1 MIIYFVNSILLQF
14 LPSKKT
20 KESVMPGISKSE
32 VKQIIKR
39 KRQDRRNFLIKPFLR
54 LLRNLAFGI
63 PNLQDFGVHTKEDLY
78 QEFVLKLF
86 NFLESNSCKDKPL
99 KEIYFLII
107 KKCHVM
113 PKWVYRNCNSR
124 VKDGKRIIA
133 MIDEETGKA
142 VMVEQDKYKY
152 LKKIDSTNSVSYE
165 NLVSTDDDSRL
176 GGDRAKL
183 FREILRNHENPE
195 RMVAVI
201 QLKEKMLK
209 GRSPLEKDIL
219 LLKMEQWKDRE
230 IAEKLRDKH
239 KELQELPTIEEAAM
253 RVKRISWRLRQK
265 PYMQEIKEDLKKIQ
279 SEFDCMSLV

>member
-1 MIIYFVNSILLQF
+1 
-14 LPSKKT
+14 
-20 KESVMPGISKSE
+20 MPGISKSE